1 MLQAKQEAIKE
12 PDNLVQLWAHEC
24 ERIYGDRLVSPE
36 HLKIFRTFASEGAK
50 KAFPRTNLGKFYQE
64 QNPDPLIFAN
74 FVASLDEKL
83 YDRFKSQADLTQR
96 LTEAL
101 RDYNDTNAVM
111 DLVLF
116 EDAMKHVCKIS
127 RIISNDSGHALLVG
141 VGGSGKQSLSRLSSA
156 ICMYSTSTIVISSTY
171 GLADLK
177 VDLQK
182 MYLKSCTKDEGIMFL
197 FTEGQITNERFLVY
211 INDLLSSGEI
221 ADLFPSEDV
230 DTIVNAV
237 RSAVKSEGIIDTK
250 DNCWKFFLDRVR
262 KNLHMSLC
270 FSPVGDDFRNRAK
283 KFPALINNTVI
294 DWFHPWPQEALLSVA
309 DKFLEETEMPS
320 DEVRKAIVKFMPFSF
335 TIVNRY
341 SDKIK
346 EVERRFVYTT
356 PKSFLELV
364 KLFKN
369 MLGKKMSYLED
380 ERSKFEIG
388 VGKLKDTEEAVAGI
402 EQELKVKS
410 VEVEQLK
417 KEASEQATIVGA
429 EKEIVDAKAA
439 EAKIQADSANKIADE
454 VGKLLASVQADLDAA
469 EPLVEQ
475 AKKALAGLVKKDFD
489 TLKALNNPPADV
501 RICFFAVMNLY
512 VGIPDAGYD
521 IPQKNGKLQVKQED
535 SWKVSKNMMKDP
547 LKFMDNLNDYKRI
560 IDEMRVPPSNFAAIQ
575 DIINDPSFTPENLKT
590 KAEAAA
596 GVCNWIKNINLYFDV
611 VVNTEPKRQAVEK
624 AKVDLA

>member
-182 MYLKSCTKDEGIMFL
+182 MYLKSGTKDEGIMFL